1 MPSWLAG
8 VALGGTSVAVVY
20 TEMMQHGLNG
30 TDFGKVLLGA
40 CFVTDLGNVI
50 ALGLIFSPFTIK
62 TAIFIALTLSGAVAL
77 LWLTPRF
84 FSRFGGQ
91 PSELETKF
99 LLLFLL
105 ALGSLATWADSEAVL
120 PAYAIGMALAGTVG
134 RNHSLIRR
142 LRTVTFGLLTPFF
155 FIRAGYL
162 VSIQAVISAPV
173 AFILLL
179 IGKVAAKSLAVY
191 PVARLYQSPHKEGM
205 YSALL
210 MSSGLTFG
218 AIAAL
223 YGLSH
228 GIIDK
233 GQYSV
238 LVGAVIASGIV
249 PTMIA
254 SNFFVPH
261 HLLSTAKQAESQ
273 KGE

>member
-1 MPSWLAG
+1 
-8 VALGGTSVAVVY
+8 
-20 TEMMQHGLNG
+20 
-30 TDFGKVLLGA
+30 
-40 CFVTDLGNVI
+40 
-50 ALGLIFSPFTIK
+50 
-62 TAIFIALTLSGAVAL
+62 
-77 LWLTPRF
+77 
-84 FSRFGGQ
+84 
-91 PSELETKF
+91 
-99 LLLFLL
+99 
-105 ALGSLATWADSEAVL
+105 
-120 PAYAIGMALAGTVG
+120 
-134 RNHSLIRR
+134 
-142 LRTVTFGLLTPFF
+142 
-155 FIRAGYL
+155 
-162 VSIQAVISAPV
+162 
-173 AFILLL
+173 
-179 IGKVAAKSLAVY
+179 
-191 PVARLYQSPHKEGM
+191 M

-261 HLLSTAKQAESQ
+261 YLLSTAKQAESQ